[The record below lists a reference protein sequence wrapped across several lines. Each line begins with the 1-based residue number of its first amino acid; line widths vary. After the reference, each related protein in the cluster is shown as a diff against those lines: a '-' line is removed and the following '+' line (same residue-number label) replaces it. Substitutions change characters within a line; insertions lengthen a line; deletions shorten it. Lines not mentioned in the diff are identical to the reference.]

1 MTTGKEFK
9 TGAEEAKADELI
21 DRAGNKSF
29 VGETQSINDLREKE
43 YGGEKLSKKEKL
55 ALKSFDKYRIAIL
68 NKQENEGAFHRKY
81 FELQAMANLT
91 PYEEFLK
98 ESYLVL

>member
-1 MTTGKEFK
+1 MSKELRTEEGKEETRGGVLSRADSK
-9 TGAEEAKADELI
+9 TLIGA
-21 DRAGNKSF
+21 
-29 VGETQSINDLREKE
+29 TQSINDLREKE

-55 ALKSFDKYRIAIL
+55 AIMAFDKYRIAIL

-81 FELQAMANLT
+81 FELQAMANLA

-98 ESYLVL
+98 ENYLVL

>member
-1 MTTGKEFK
+1 MSKDFRTI
-9 TGAEEAKADELI
+9 AEEEAVNLGEKKDK
-21 DRAGNKSF
+21 KSL
-29 VGETQSINDLREKE
+29 VGSATSINDLREKE

-55 ALKSFDKYRIAIL
+55 AIISFDKYRIAIL

-81 FELQAMANLT
+81 LELQALANLA

-98 ESYLVL
+98 ETYLVL